1 MDTKEDQGSANRR
14 WMGISLLVAVI
25 LLAAKI
31 ITYLFTNSTAI
42 LSDAAESVVH
52 LLAVVFAYYSV
63 KVSER
68 PADKTHPYGHSKIAF
83 FSSGFE
89 GLMIALA
96 SLYIFWEAISSILN
110 QTELH
115 RLPAGIALSAIVLC
129 CNLLLGW
136 MMLKTSR
143 RTHSTILRA
152 NGLHILTDAW
162 TSAGVMVALV
172 LVSIT
177 GWSYWDPI
185 VGIIIAA
192 NIFITGTRL
201 MAGSFNGLMDHADPK
216 MEEKLIEILQRECQQ
231 RGIQYHRLKFR
242 DIGDSLDVDVDLLFP
257 DEMTIRNAH
266 EIATEIERLL
276 ADSIQGK
283 AIISTH
289 LEPIRHHSKIHPR
302 KPD

>member
-1 MDTKEDQGSANRR
+1 MNSEIDHSVENRR
-14 WMGISLLVAVI
+14 WMGISLVLAVF
-25 LLAAKI
+25 LLAAKVV
-31 ITYLFTNSTAI
+31 TYLYTDSTAI
-42 LSDAAESVVH
+42 LSDAVESIVH
-52 LLAVVFAYYSV
+52 LFAVVFAYYSV

-96 SLYIFWEAISSILN
+96 ALYIFWEAINNILN
-110 QTELH
+110 QTEPQ
-115 RLPAGIALSAIVLC
+115 RLPAGIVLSALVLC
-129 CNLLLGW
+129 CNLTLGW
-136 MMLKTSR
+136 ILLRTSR
-143 RTHSTILRA
+143 RTHSTILRS

-162 TSAGVMVALV
+162 TSAGVLAALV
-172 LVSIT
+172 LVMLT

-192 NIFITGTRL
+192 NIFITGASL
-201 MAGSFNGLMDHADPK
+201 LFKSFNGLMDHADPQTEK
-216 MEEKLIEILQRECQQ
+216 KLIEILQRECLE

-266 EIATEIERLL
+266 EIATEIEKLL
-276 ADSIQGK
+276 AKSIEGN

-289 LEPIRHHSKIHPR
+289 LEPIQHHSKIHPR
-302 KPD
+302 KAD